1 MLSFWL
7 RWVVAVRRLPSAGA
21 SVSWGRGSRRAPAS
35 VVVAHRLSCPGACG
49 IFPDQG
55 SNRRPFRWKVGSQ
68 SSNDQGSPP
77 FSSPVEQDTDDYPGL
92 VYTRLTGL
100 QGFANVYSTPAD
112 KMNLL
117 PLSMYSLGRDEA
129 TRAWS
134 SGMIFVEH
142 VLFTKTSASL
152 PESSK
157 GLSICC
163 LFSSQNIA
171 GSWGWGRDT

>member
-1 MLSFWL
+1 MPCAGSPLQWL
-7 RWVVAVRRLPSAGA
+7 LAL
-21 SVSWGRGSRRAPAS
+21 WGRGSRRAQAS
-35 VVVAHRLSCPGACG
+35 VVVVHGLSCSGTCG
-49 IFPDQG
+49 ISPDQG
-55 SNRRPFRWKVGSQ
+55 SNRCPFHCKMGSQ
-68 SSNDQGSPP
+68 SPNHQGSAP
-77 FSSPVEQDTDDYPGL
+77 FSLPIEQDTDDYPGL
-92 VYTRLTGL
+92 VYTGLTGL
-100 QGFANVYSTPAD
+100 QGFANVYFTPVD
-112 KMNLL
+112 KINLL

-134 SGMIFVEH
+134 SRMIFVEH

-171 GSWGWGRDT
+171 GSWGWGRDA